1 MERKPCK
8 SVCNP
13 ADKEVS
19 VAVQSTLLAKPL
31 LWSSW
36 AVFLQKSVRGDRS
49 WAPQWGIRLLGQIQ
63 DEALRARK
71 V

>member
-36 AVFLQKSVRGDRS
+36 AVFLQKSV
-49 WAPQWGIRLLGQIQ
+49 
-63 DEALRARK
+63 
-71 V
+71 

>member
-19 VAVQSTLLAKPL
+19 VAVQSTLLAKPP

-36 AVFLQKSVRGDRS
+36 AVFLQKSV
-49 WAPQWGIRLLGQIQ
+49 
-63 DEALRARK
+63 
-71 V
+71 